1 MGLGR
6 YYRDN
11 NSWQIYLQMAWNK
24 AIGKR
29 VSSKK
34 TEIAVKNTKICTY

>member
-6 YYRDN
+6 DYRDN

-29 VSSKK
+29 VQSKE
-34 TEIAVKNTKICTY
+34 TDIAVK